1 MKYFKS
7 LSLMDKM
14 YEVACKICCHVKYVT
29 TWKQNLLLFTIQL
42 LYLFKQCSNNVC

>member
-14 YEVACKICCHVKYVT
+14 YEVALSCSRSHVKFVVM
-29 TWKQNLLLFTIQL
+29 
-42 LYLFKQCSNNVC
+42 SNM

>member
-14 YEVACKICCHVKYVT
+14 YEVACKICSHVKFIVMA
-29 TWKQNLLLFTIQL
+29 NM
-42 LYLFKQCSNNVC
+42 